1 MKPRAIDSE
10 MDSYVPGKS
19 QDEIASEFNL
29 NKDDII
35 KLGSNENP
43 FGPSAKAI
51 EAIGKECKNINR
63 YPESVLNELQQE
75 LANYSG
81 VKQSQVIIGGDG
93 ADEIIDVLAKT
104 FIDEGD
110 EFIVP
115 LPSYMYYEYLLQQYG
130 ARPVYAKWNLEENK
144 LDTDSILNSINDK
157 TKMIF
162 LCTPNNPTGTLID
175 EKDIRDMASGNPDV
189 LIVVDEAHRGYIL
202 DKEMSETEMLY
213 RNQDDYISKYR
224 TVIEYF
230 DAVKVALT
238 ATPALHTTEI
248 FGKPVFNYSYREAVI
263 DGYLVD
269 HDAPHN
275 IKTKLRVEGINYQKG
290 EQLAI
295 YDPVTGEVMNSADL
309 EDDMK
314 FEIDSFNREVITEPF
329 NRTVLNEIAWD
340 LNPDGKG
347 KTLIYAVDDNHA
359 DLIVKILKEI
369 YSEGGVDNDAVM
381 KITGSVAGGN
391 KKKISEAIKRFKNE
405 SNPKVVVTVDLLT
418 TGIDVPEIV
427 NLVFMRRIKSRIL
440 FEQMLGRATRLCPS
454 IGKTNFEIY
463 DPVGVY

>member
-1 MKPRAIDSE
+1 MKPRAIVSE

-35 KLGSNENP
+35 KFGSNENP

-175 EKDIRDMASGNPDV
+175 ENDIRDMASGNPDV
-189 LIVVDEAHRGYIL
+189 LIVVDEAYFEYAEVTNKDLINEFDNIFIIRTMSKVMGLAGMRMGYGL
-202 DKEMSETEMLY
+202 ACSE
-213 RNQDDYISKYR
+213 I
-224 TVIEYF
+224 IEYM
-230 DAVKVALT
+230 
-238 ATPALHTTEI
+238 HRI
-248 FGKPVFNYSYREAVI
+248 KPVFSLTRLSYVAALNTLRDKNYIETSIEKGIESRE
-263 DGYLVD
+263 YLY
-269 HDAPHN
+269 N
-275 IKTKLRVEGINYQKG
+275 ELSK
-290 EQLAI
+290 
-295 YDPVTGEVMNSADL
+295 
-309 EDDMK
+309 
-314 FEIDSFNREVITEPF
+314 IDSLNVFPSKSNFMLIGIKDTGFTASEFAFELMKKGVIVRDCTSF
-329 NRTVLNEIAWD
+329 
-340 LNPDGKG
+340 KG
-347 KTLIYAVDDNHA
+347 LDEYWIRISICTLEEDKKFID
-359 DLIVKILKEI
+359 IVKEVL
-369 YSEGGVDNDAVM
+369 S
-381 KITGSVAGGN
+381 
-391 KKKISEAIKRFKNE
+391 
-405 SNPKVVVTVDLLT
+405 
-418 TGIDVPEIV
+418 
-427 NLVFMRRIKSRIL
+427 
-440 FEQMLGRATRLCPS
+440 
-454 IGKTNFEIY
+454 
-463 DPVGVY
+463 